1 MKEIFN
7 LFFRCADNDPT
18 VEIYSNGE
26 SHQSR
31 FKFQMFKWRWSGDPL
46 FLHCEVDICNKST
59 EECTSRDQ
67 AVSYF
72 FSLDL
77 IYDKRSCESLI
88 NIFIR
93 DATEKV
99 WSETGEIWRLNQQW
113 NLIWRSPTESWL
125 WVPWWSP
132 STICSLMLLRVD
144 LLMKV
149 SFLVIFA
156 VCIKVLTPL
165 EDAAN
170 YFRILKSKK

>member
-1 MKEIFN
+1 MLN
-7 LFFRCADNDPT
+7 MFFRCADNDPT

-67 AVSYF
+67 AVSFNY
-72 FSLDL
+72 SLSAL
-77 IYDKRSCESLI
+77 LI
-88 NIFIR
+88 NILLESIIYNFIR
-93 DATEKV
+93 DAAEKV

-149 SFLVIFA
+149 RFHLIFSRQA
-156 VCIKVLTPL
+156 TNLLFTLNERKMKAESQL
-165 EDAAN
+165 
-170 YFRILKSKK
+170 